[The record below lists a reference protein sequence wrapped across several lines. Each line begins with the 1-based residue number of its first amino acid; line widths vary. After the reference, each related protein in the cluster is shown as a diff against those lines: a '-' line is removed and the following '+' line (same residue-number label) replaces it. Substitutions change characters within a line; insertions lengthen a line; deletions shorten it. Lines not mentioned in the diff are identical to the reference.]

1 MKRLVSL
8 LVLVLLLV
16 NSCVLVTATDA
27 CSISANDVSVKAG
40 GRFDVNLNVYGNKGL
55 AALSLAVEYDSMD
68 IELIDVVNGEVFED
82 SALSTSSDKDENPY
96 KINWV
101 DIDLNGANTDGKL
114 ATLQFKASEDSLT
127 TTTSVKLSVVQA
139 FDSDMNDV
147 SIYTQDVN
155 VKIDGGNKK
164 VKGIELTSPEKTLYK
179 VNESLDV
186 TGMKVEALYSDNTK
200 ADVTDKA
207 SIKGFDSSVAG
218 TKLVVVSYKDFSSA
232 FKTEIESSGD
242 MLYIESKEVKAVAGE
257 LIELPVEIMNNPG
270 ITGVE
275 AKFSFDENLF
285 SVNNISN
292 GDVFE
297 SSHMTVGSNSKK
309 VLWNDSKAKTNHSEN
324 GTLGV
329 IEVKVNETVEIGAY
343 PVKLDLCKVVDCDLN
358 TVNAY
363 DNELFIKVYGRKYL
377 FADANGDG
385 KSNVKDASLIQKY
398 IAGAKVDI
406 DKDASDCDADG
417 IISILD
423 ATKIQKLITESITDE
438 SYETFIYI

>member
-27 CSISANDVSVKAG
+27 CSISADDVSVKAG

-101 DIDLNGANTDGKL
+101 DIDLNGADTDGKL

-147 SIYTQDVN
+147 SIYTQDVK

-164 VKGIELTSPEKTLYK
+164 VKGIELTAPEKTLYK

-207 SIKGFDSSVAG
+207 SIKGFDSSAAG

-329 IEVKVNETVEIGAY
+329 IEVKVNEKVEIGAY

-363 DNELFIKVYGRKYL
+363 DNELLIKVYGRKYL

-385 KSNVKDASLIQKY
+385 LVNIVDATEIQKY
-398 IAGAKVDI
+398 LADIVEFDETAKKSADFN
-406 DKDASDCDADG
+406 SDNR
-417 IISILD
+417 ISVVD
-423 ATKIQKLITESITDE
+423 ATDIQKYLVNN
-438 SYETFIYI
+438 

>member
-1 MKRLVSL
+1 M
-8 LVLVLLLV
+8 LLLV
-16 NSCVLVTATDA
+16 NSCVLVTATDV
-27 CSISANDVSVKAG
+27 CSIGADDVSVKAG
-40 GRFDVNLNVYGNKGL
+40 ERFDVNLNVYGNKGL

-82 SALSTSSDKDENPY
+82 SALSTSSDKDDNPY

-101 DIDLNGANTDGKL
+101 DIDLDGANTDGKL

-164 VKGIELTSPEKTLYK
+164 VKGIELTAPEKTQYK

-207 SIKGFDSSVAG
+207 SIKGFDSSAAG

-232 FKTEIESSGD
+232 FKTEIESSED
-242 MLYIESKEVKAVAGE
+242 MLYLESKEVKAVAGE

-285 SVNNISN
+285 EGQGGTAHQIRERCALRGVCSPWVYQRSRTE
-292 GDVFE
+292 GA
-297 SSHMTVGSNSKK
+297 SSSQYRIQV
-309 VLWNDSKAKTNHSEN
+309 DRDEN
-324 GTLGV
+324 V
-329 IEVKVNETVEIGAY
+329 
-343 PVKLDLCKVVDCDLN
+343 
-358 TVNAY
+358 
-363 DNELFIKVYGRKYL
+363 
-377 FADANGDG
+377 
-385 KSNVKDASLIQKY
+385 
-398 IAGAKVDI
+398 
-406 DKDASDCDADG
+406 
-417 IISILD
+417 
-423 ATKIQKLITESITDE
+423 
-438 SYETFIYI
+438 